1 MTILVYYIVYIGT
14 TCYSITNITITQLI
28 MEFVEDKTNKRNFT
42 FVGLMT
48 FDGMM
53 TVCKT

>member
-1 MTILVYYIVYIGT
+1 MHILLYYIVYIGT
-14 TCYSITNITITQLI
+14 TCYYITNITITQLI

-53 TVCKT
+53 TGM